1 MNMSRGKVGLSWIA
15 AAALVAAL
23 LLGCNF
29 TTRGGPQGMEG
40 SFDSPAI
47 GADFVYVSGVDG
59 YLYALDRTT
68 GEFEGG
74 AGWRR
79 PLAPADTLPPLV
91 SGPALDS
98 EGKVVAVGSENG
110 RVYAYDAATGE
121 EVWQFTTGG
130 KVWSTPIIRDGTVY
144 FGSHDKNIYAV
155 SLATGEQKWAYRTGG
170 SVVGRPLLFRSL
182 VIVGSFDRKL
192 YAIEASSGVKR
203 WSVSGGNWF
212 WAGPVSD
219 GTTIFAGSMDGHVYG
234 IDPNS
239 LNPGAPDPLG
249 NVLWK
254 HNMGSPI
261 VSRPALVSRG
271 LVVAAKDGKVSLLD
285 TDVAVATDRREIAF
299 TNVQGDA
306 EVTAPLFA
314 AGDSVFVGSQDSTVT
329 RIEIGAN
336 QAGQAFIRTHW
347 CLDTKNGDVQC
358 ETARE

>member
-1 MNMSRGKVGLSWIA
+1 
-15 AAALVAAL
+15 
-23 LLGCNF
+23 
-29 TTRGGPQGMEG
+29 MEG

-110 RVYAYDAATGE
+110 KVYAYDAATGE

-192 YAIEASSGVKR
+192 YAIEASSGIKR

-219 GTTIFAGSMDGHVYG
+219 GTTIFAGSMDGNVYG
-234 IDPNS
+234 IGPNS

-254 HNMGSPI
+254 HNMGSPV

-271 LVVAAKDGKVSLLD
+271 LVVAARDGKVSLLD
-285 TDVAVATDRREIAF
+285 TDVAVATDQREIAF
-299 TNVQGDA
+299 TNVQGGA

-314 AGDSVFVGSQDSTVT
+314 AGDSVLVGSQDSTVT